1 MLLAQYAKSPLR
13 KFDMQPLDIEIE
25 AAFLASLQQLPVTL
39 RELKLSAIQ
48 ESKRP
53 ANAQAT
59 MPSPSCGM
67 QATRL
72 RQVPP

>member
-13 KFDMQPLDIEIE
+13 KLDMQQLNIETE

-39 RELKLSAIQ
+39 RELKLYVSQ
-48 ESKRP
+48 DMKRP

-72 RQVPP
+72 RQVR